1 MHHSAQESASRE
13 RDTILLLAS
22 EKVTM
27 CKRWNLP
34 SDGLNRKLFAGQ
46 KSLGHDR

>member
-22 EKVTM
+22 EKVTR
-27 CKRWNLP
+27 CNRRKLP
-34 SDGLNRKLFAGQ
+34 SDGQTFPNPVNVEEEHPRC
-46 KSLGHDR
+46 